1 MYVGRCR
8 TFKKHFKEIVNV
20 KFKKMTERQRNYGK
34 VISIA
39 VLTAIVLLGVLSSCT
54 IYKQPQ
60 MKITSV
66 LAVTA
71 EGDTLKLPIDA
82 IRPIYNYNNYPRS
95 YYPYNNFYYTPNR
108 YYPVYGQQ
116 SNNTNGYSNNN
127 NNSTPN
133 YITPSNSS
141 FGGTG
146 SVGNSGGN
154 PNVSTPPPNPAVS
167 NPRKN
172 N

>member
-1 MYVGRCR
+1 ME
-8 TFKKHFKEIVNV
+8 KNNV
-20 KFKKMTERQRNYGK
+20 KT
-34 VISIA
+34 
-39 VLTAIVLLGVLSSCT
+39 VLSLISVLALALIINACT
-54 IYKQPQ
+54 VYKQPA

-71 EGDTLKLPIDA
+71 EGDTLKLPIDV

-108 YYPVYGQQ
+108 YYPSYGQH
-116 SNNTNGYSNNN
+116 SNNN
-127 NNSTPN
+127 NNTTPN
-133 YITPSNSS
+133 YTTPSSSS

-154 PNVSTPPPNPAVS
+154 PNVSTPPPNPAAI
-167 NPRKN
+167 NPKKN

>member
-1 MYVGRCR
+1 ME
-8 TFKKHFKEIVNV
+8 KNNV
-20 KFKKMTERQRNYGK
+20 KT
-34 VISIA
+34 
-39 VLTAIVLLGVLSSCT
+39 VLSLISVLALVLIINACT
-54 IYKQPQ
+54 VYKQPA

-71 EGDTLKLPIDA
+71 EGDTLKLPIDV

-108 YYPVYGQQ
+108 YYPSYGQH
-116 SNNTNGYSNNN
+116 SNNN
-127 NNSTPN
+127 NNTTPN
-133 YITPSNSS
+133 YTTPSSSS

-154 PNVSTPPPNPAVS
+154 PNVSTPPPNPAAI
-167 NPRKN
+167 NPKKN